1 MLTSWEGPISSSQGG
16 TSAQNDTIFTETAA
30 VWGATLKQR
39 SNRRTLMLGE
49 KLDLMRWEI
58 KRELPFNSYEYFE
71 RTLITGNGF
80 REYDVRWLLG
90 KEVNP
95 NGFVVLGRGYGTFTR
110 RLLKQNRVIVG
121 HDFRAYS
128 QDLCNAFILG
138 LLSSGVDVIDIGLAI
153 SPMLYFAQHC
163 FHSPAGAMITASH
176 NENAWTGIKPAN
188 ALSSTLGPG
197 GIQTFRGIVSAV

>member
-1 MLTSWEGPISSSQGG
+1 
-16 TSAQNDTIFTETAA
+16 
-30 VWGATLKQR
+30 
-39 SNRRTLMLGE
+39 MLGE
-49 KLDLMRWEI
+49 KLDQMRWEI
-58 KRELPFNSYEYFE
+58 KREVPFNSYEYFE
-71 RTLITGNGF
+71 RTLITVNGF

-138 LLSSGVDVIDIGLAI
+138 LLSSGVDVIDIGLPI

-163 FHSPAGAMITASH
+163 FHSPTGAMITASH
-176 NENAWTGIKPAN
+176 NENGAHGIQLAN
-188 ALSSTLGPG
+188 ELSSTLRPV
-197 GIQTFRGIVSAV
+197 GIHTFREIAAAAVFAT